1 MTAFALAIALIALG
15 IAVGT
20 ALRVNDL
27 NENTAQGLRGT
38 ITICC
43 QQLATEEVATDL
55 RIRALEARLARLER
69 AHDDAYTPSRN

>member
-1 MTAFALAIALIALG
+1 VTVVALALALIALG

-20 ALRVNDL
+20 AFRVNQIDAD
-27 NENTAQGLRGT
+27 TAKGLRGT

-43 QQLATEEVATDL
+43 QQLAVEETATDI

-69 AHDDAYTPSRN
+69 SHEYTPSRN